1 MGIFCHCVIREYPLQ
16 ACTYLSFAVLACTSC
31 HANARPIQLFGS
43 SSCPLCQ
50 NALANVAR
58 PTKFHRTLLRV
69 SQRGL
74 TEEAV
79 ILSSQR
85 SGRDFWRN
93 DGLGC
98 LLCTFTSSKWVAS
111 PNQSSYVAL
120 LDTFCLGLDLLL
132 PVRTTVKVGMNQK
145 WAMRWS
151 SSSSSSGG
159 HSSRFWRNSST
170 S

>member
-1 MGIFCHCVIREYPLQ
+1 MTPRCISCALTISCRLGMGIFCHCVIREYPLQ
-16 ACTYLSFAVLACTSC
+16 ACTYLSFAVLARTLC
-31 HANARPIQLFGS
+31 HANARPIQFFGS

-69 SQRGL
+69 SQKGL

-79 ILSSQR
+79 TSSAQR
-85 SGRDFWRN
+85 SGRAFCRN
-93 DGLGC
+93 DGLGW
-98 LLCTFTSSKWVAS
+98 LLYMFTSSKWVAS
-111 PNQSSYVAL
+111 PNQSPYVQVAL

-145 WAMRWS
+145 
-151 SSSSSSGG
+151 
-159 HSSRFWRNSST
+159 
-170 S
+170 